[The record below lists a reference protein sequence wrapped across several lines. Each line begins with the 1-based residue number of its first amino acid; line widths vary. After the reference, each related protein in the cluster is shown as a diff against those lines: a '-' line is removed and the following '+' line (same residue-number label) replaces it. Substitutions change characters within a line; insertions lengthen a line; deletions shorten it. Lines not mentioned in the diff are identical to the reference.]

1 MTAEDGTLIAP
12 GTRLVNA
19 FNKETFIFHDPREG
33 LPSAAFRVLLDAGG
47 SGGGNAVAHI
57 HPESD
62 EHFTVHAGVLK
73 VMIDGQPR
81 SQEPARRSPYRVAL
95 PTISPTRTTVPPG

>member
-1 MTAEDGTLIAP
+1 MTAESGLLIAP

-33 LPSAAFRVLLDAGG
+33 LPSAEFQVLLEAGG

-57 HPESD
+57 HPGIGRAL
-62 EHFTVHAGVLK
+62 HGAY
-73 VMIDGQPR
+73 
-81 SQEPARRSPYRVAL
+81 RRSEGDDRWRAGD
-95 PTISPTRTTVPPG
+95 SKS